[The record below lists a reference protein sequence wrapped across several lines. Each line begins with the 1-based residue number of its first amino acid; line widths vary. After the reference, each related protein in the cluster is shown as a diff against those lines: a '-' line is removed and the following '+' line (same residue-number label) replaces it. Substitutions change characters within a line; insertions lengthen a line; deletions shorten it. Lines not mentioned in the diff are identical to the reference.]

1 MDSSRLLGTAAGI
14 LLFAAPAG
22 GIALGI
28 AYRVRRTRSEA
39 LFGALGLLLDGAA
52 PIVGL
57 TVGIV
62 IAARVGGDIAGIS
75 GMVFAMHVAAIIWS
89 VSLLFG
95 IAGLISD
102 IRRLRALCAV
112 PIAIAGQMLLVLA
125 HYYSFVL
132 ETWR

>member
-1 MDSSRLLGTAAGI
+1 LDSFLGTAARI
-14 LLFAAPAG
+14 LVFAAPFG

-28 AYRVRRTRSEA
+28 ACRVRRTRSEA
-39 LFGALGLLLDGAA
+39 LFGAVGLFLGWAA
-52 PIVGL
+52 PVVGF

-75 GMVFAMHVAAIIWS
+75 GMVFAMHAAAIIWS

-102 IRRLRALCAV
+102 IHRLRALCAV
-112 PIAIAGQMLLVLA
+112 PIALAGQMLLVLT
-125 HYYSFVL
+125 HYYSFVFA
-132 ETWR
+132 TWRQ